1 MFSVSGRLVD
11 RSSLSLFQ
19 VNHQPFAFGGAPQ
32 AAAPAQ
38 GMFNFT
44 AGSNEV
50 CIVWDGENL
59 CALCYTQL
67 RRRRGITWTWLFST
81 HLFVGVILIQECG
94 VPLKHGLVCDY
105 LSCEFRYVS
114 GRPGD
119 GGDEINSEDRSVKV
133 QSFANL

>member
-50 CIVWDGENL
+50 CIVWEGKGVIHSLEGGEGSL
-59 CALCYTQL
+59 GHGYY
-67 RRRRGITWTWLFST
+67 RIPST

-105 LSCEFRYVS
+105 LSCEFRNAS